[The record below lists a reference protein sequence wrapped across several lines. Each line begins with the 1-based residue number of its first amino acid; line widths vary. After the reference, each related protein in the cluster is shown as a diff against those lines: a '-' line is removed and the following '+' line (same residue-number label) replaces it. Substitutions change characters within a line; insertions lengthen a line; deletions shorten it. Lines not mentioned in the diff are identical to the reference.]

1 MAADEQGFNLD
12 AVGVPI
18 SGMAAYA
25 PLDAANVLTS
35 AQLGASPLQLPSAFK
50 RLGLYKQDGGPASG
64 REDGD
69 AIELFQQGY
78 KLAGEGSRSLT
89 IGLAEHNPI
98 VQSLIEGVT
107 PDEFGVYKVGSSLP
121 SNRFILFSS
130 VIYRGQAGT
139 RPEKRQLGVAYVS
152 AVELDKAER
161 GSVEGASVTFTWLEH
176 DLFEGSPFWQFGPAV
191 PGSAPQPTGA
201 TAGAPGAFT
210 PTGAQVP
217 ATIAA
222 LRALG
227 DLGQTTAWTAG
238 QYIEYGTAQ
247 KAHWDGS
254 DWATGAAS

>member
-1 MAADEQGFNLD
+1 MAADEQGFDLD

-18 SGMAAYA
+18 TGMAAF
-25 PLDAANVLTS
+25 
-35 AQLGASPLQLPSAFK
+35 AQLLEANMLTEPQLAARPLVLPPAYK
-50 RLGLYKQDGGPASG
+50 RLGLYKQDGGPTPG

-78 KLAGEGSRSLT
+78 KLAGEGARSLT
-89 IGLAEHNPI
+89 IGLAENNPI
-98 VQSLIEGVT
+98 VLSLIEGVE
-107 PDEFGVYKVGSSLP
+107 PDEHGIYKVSSSLP
-121 SNRFILFSS
+121 SNRFLFFSS
-130 VIYRGQAGT
+130 LRYRGGK
-139 RPEKRQLGVAYVS
+139 EKRQLGVAYVS
-152 AVELDKAER
+152 AVEPDQAER

-176 DLFEGSPFWQFGPAV
+176 DFFEGSPFWQFGPAV

-201 TAGAPGAFT
+201 TPGAPGSFT